1 MSGSNANYIDYMYS
15 QWERDPASVHSSW
28 NAYFSGESFD
38 TPPTLGKTNGGVGDV
53 SSILA
58 ALQGMQGSG
67 ASSADAAR
75 ASDESV
81 RLQMLLRAFMTHGHL
96 VADIDPL

>member
-1 MSGSNANYIDYMYS
+1 MQQTRMLLTAKSRFTVQSQMGMMNKMSPLRAFSAHKDNFMSGSNANYIDYMYS

-58 ALQGMQGSG
+58 AL
-67 ASSADAAR
+67 
-75 ASDESV
+75 
-81 RLQMLLRAFMTHGHL
+81 
-96 VADIDPL
+96 